1 MRSDQ
6 VERGA
11 RGVPRGVRRAA
22 GIATAVAL
30 ATFAMV
36 AFAPGLGAFAQ
47 DISQCDA
54 VGDGGGSGLECHIEV
69 VNNLD
74 LTDPT
79 APLTSSTVTVT
90 SCLGAADAALAGV
103 CTSVG
108 AVGYSDVVTH
118 VDQCN
123 YAVNGGGSTLLCTVD
138 VLNYVTGGPAPVDPT
153 VNECN
158 NSVTT
163 GDVVECDTYLPS
175 LSTDPATATVV
186 QCNDSDNGGGSVLH
200 CSLAEGSTTS
210 ESLTVTVNQ
219 CNNSA
224 NGGGSSVICRTVIR
238 NFHRPD
244 NTVAFTPPAEI
255 SVLPIG
261 PVFTE
266 FVPVP
271 VPAVVPPVVPPV
283 VTAVEV
289 VPVSSAHT
297 TLPNTGSSTNWP
309 ALTTLALGLI
319 LLGAGSIVASRRWG
333 SVTTQAE

>member
-1 MRSDQ
+1 M
-6 VERGA
+6 
-11 RGVPRGVRRAA
+11 
-22 GIATAVAL
+22 VAL
-30 ATFAMV
+30 
-36 AFAPGLGAFAQ
+36 APGLGAFAQ

-54 VGDGGGSGLECHIEV
+54 VGDGGGNGLECHIEV

-79 APLTSSTVTVT
+79 APVTSSTVTVT

-108 AVGYSDVVTH
+108 AVGYSELVTN

-138 VLNYVTGGPAPVDPT
+138 VLNYVTGGPPPVEPT

-244 NTVAFTPPAEI
+244 NTVAYTPPVDI
-255 SVLPIG
+255 TVLPTS
-261 PVFTE
+261 PVVTG

-271 VPAVVPPVVPPV
+271 VPVVVPPVVA
-283 VTAVEV
+283 AVETTV
-289 VPVSSAHT
+289 DATPVSTGYT
-297 TLPNTGSSTNWP
+297 TLPNTGSSTNGP
-309 ALTTLALGLI
+309 AMTALALGLI
-319 LLGAGSIVASRRWG
+319 LLGAGSIVVGRRRG
-333 SVTTQAE
+333 SARAE